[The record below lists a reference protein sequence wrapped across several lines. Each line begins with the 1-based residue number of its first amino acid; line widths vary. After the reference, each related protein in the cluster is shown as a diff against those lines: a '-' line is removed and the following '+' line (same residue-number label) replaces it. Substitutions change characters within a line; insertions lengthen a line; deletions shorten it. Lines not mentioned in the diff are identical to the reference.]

1 MKLWAIADLHVGFAE
16 NRAAVEAAPA
26 HPDDW
31 LIVAGDAGDTPAQL
45 DFVLRTLTPRFRQLV
60 WVPGNHDLWTPRDM
74 AEQQRG
80 AAHYERLVA
89 LCHTYGVLTPED
101 PFALWPGDGP
111 RRAIVPLF
119 LLYDYSFA
127 PDEVGPEGAVVWAR
141 QGGVRSADED
151 LLHPFPYPT
160 RAAWCHA
167 RVEAAAALPQTVM
180 LVAMYGVRPA
190 SGGSA
195 QGAFVGGVPTQ
206 VGSTLGVDWVVAVPL
221 AFTPPEPV
229 VRTLQNGLT

>member
-1 MKLWAIADLHVGFAE
+1 MAFSGRLLATSDLHLNHRE
-16 NRAAVEAAPA
+16 NRAALDALPE

-31 LIVAGDAGDTPAQL
+31 LIVAGDIGSKAEHLSIAL
-45 DFVLRTLTPRFRQLV
+45 DALVPRFARV
-60 WVPGNHDLWTPRDM
+60 IWVPGNHDLWTPRDM
-74 AEQQRG
+74 AEAQRG
-80 AAHYERLVA
+80 VAHYERLIA

-151 LLHPFPYPT
+151 LLHPFPYAT

-167 RVEAAAALPQTVM
+167 RVEAAAGPVRRY
-180 LVAMYGVRPA
+180 LVFAFFPGRPET
-190 SGGSA
+190 GGWDQA
-195 QGAFVGGVPTQ
+195 
-206 VGSTLGVDWVVAVPL
+206 VGSYADLGEAREQAASLKRSGKTVQVVDTTTGRRV
-221 AFTPPEPV
+221 E
-229 VRTLQNGLT
+229 